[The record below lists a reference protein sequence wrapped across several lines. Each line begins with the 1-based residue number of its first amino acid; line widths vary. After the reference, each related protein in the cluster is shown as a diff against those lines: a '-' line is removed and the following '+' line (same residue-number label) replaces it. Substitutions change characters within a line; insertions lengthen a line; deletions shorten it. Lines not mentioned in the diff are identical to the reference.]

1 MYTIFSALSCLAH
14 PLTLLKVLL
23 LVLELHSFVVHMLN
37 VTPTG
42 CMEIY
47 S

>member
-1 MYTIFSALSCLAH
+1 MYSIFSVLSCLAH
-14 PLTLLKVLL
+14 PLAQLKILL